1 MKLRTKITA
10 ACLLLSCCAAA
21 QVGYTYKPFENP
33 GATVTRVFGMNNHG
47 YVVGMDDSTPGRHA
61 FLLNKKTYIPLDP
74 TGTLGTHT
82 SFARGVNNL
91 GDVVGGYFDDAGNGR
106 LTSGDFRSRNWYKQR
121 SMTLPP
127 TSSRSTTLL
136 ALLQHLSPLP
146 LTRSQPAVHQELPLR
161 PFRP

>member
-82 SFARGVNNL
+82 SFARGVNNP
-91 GDVVGGYFDDAGNGR
+91 GDVVDGYALSNAYLIVLISERFFKLCRAVENAKAPAER
-106 LTSGDFRSRNWYKQR
+106 RRN
-121 SMTLPP
+121 
-127 TSSRSTTLL
+127 
-136 ALLQHLSPLP
+136 
-146 LTRSQPAVHQELPLR
+146 
-161 PFRP
+161 